1 MIVGKRFPGDE
12 NRILKWLQHD
22 HYGQMIGHLFGFA
35 KIRYFRAIQF
45 VGVDTEL
52 AKKLRGKD
60 WFDHRVIQEAHDI
73 IAANFR
79 FRFDPGGQMILPF
92 EDMNYEEYLAISWNK
107 FFIDEAK
114 ELTKYDITA
123 RLILTAVGYE
133 NTEIGVQAEK
143 LLEQLLRERY
153 EIPGF
158 E

>member
-12 NRILKWLQHD
+12 NQFLKRLQNNHD
-22 HYGQMIGHLFGFA
+22 GQMIVHLVEIA
-35 KIRYFRAIQF
+35 KIRYLRAIQF

-52 AKKLRGKD
+52 AKKIRGKYR
-60 WFDHRVIQEAHDI
+60 FERQVIIEAYDI

-92 EDMNYEEYLAISWNK
+92 KDTSYEEYLENSWIK
-107 FFIDEAK
+107 FFYEEAK
-114 ELTKYDITA
+114 ELADDDITA
-123 RLILTAVGYE
+123 KMILTAVGYE
-133 NTEIGVQAEK
+133 NTEIGLQAK
-143 LLEQLLRERY
+143 KNLEIILQERY

>member
-12 NRILKWLQHD
+12 NPILMGIQRD
-22 HYGQMIGHLFGFA
+22 RSGQMIGHLFEFA

-52 AKKLRGKD
+52 AKKLRGKE
-60 WFDHRVIQEAHDI
+60 WFDHRVLQEAHDI

-92 EDMNYEEYLAISWNK
+92 EDMSYKEYLAISWIK
-107 FFIDEAK
+107 FFIEEAK
-114 ELTKYDITA
+114 ELAEYDITA
-123 RLILTAVGYE
+123 KMILTAFGYE
-133 NTEIGVQAEK
+133 NTEIGLQAEK
-143 LLEQLLRERY
+143 NLEIILQERY

>member
-12 NRILKWLQHD
+12 NTILMGIQD
-22 HYGQMIGHLFGFA
+22 YHYGEMIGHLFRFA
-35 KIRYFRAIQF
+35 GIRYLRAIQF

-52 AKKLRGKD
+52 AEKVRGKVG
-60 WFDHRVIQEAHDI
+60 FDLLQEAHDI

-92 EDMNYEEYLAISWNK
+92 EDTSYEEYLKISWIK
-107 FFIDEAK
+107 FFIEEAE
-114 ELTKYDITA
+114 ELAEYDITA
-123 RLILTAVGYE
+123 QMILTAVGYE
-133 NTEIGVQAEK
+133 NTEIGYQAEK
-143 LLEQLLRERY
+143 KLEQLLQERY

>member
-12 NRILKWLQHD
+12 NPILMGIQRD
-22 HYGQMIGHLFGFA
+22 RSGQMIVHLFGFA
-35 KIRYFRAIQF
+35 KTRYFRAIQF

-60 WFDHRVIQEAHDI
+60 SFDHLQEAHDI

-92 EDMNYEEYLAISWNK
+92 EDTSYEEYLKISWIK
-107 FFIDEAK
+107 FFIEEAK
-114 ELTKYDITA
+114 ELAEYDITA
-123 RLILTAVGYE
+123 KMILTAVGYE
-133 NTEIGVQAEK
+133 NTEIGLQAEK
-143 LLEQLLRERY
+143 NLGIILQERY

>member
-12 NRILKWLQHD
+12 NPILMGLQRD
-22 HYGQMIGHLFGFA
+22 RSGKMIGHLFGFA

-45 VGVDTEL
+45 VDVDTEL

-60 WFDHRVIQEAHDI
+60 GFDHRVLQEAHDI

-92 EDMNYEEYLAISWNK
+92 EDTSYEEYLKISWIK
-107 FFIDEAK
+107 FFIEEAK
-114 ELTKYDITA
+114 ELAEYDITA
-123 RLILTAVGYE
+123 RMILTAVGYE
-133 NTEIGVQAEK
+133 NTEIGIQAEK
-143 LLEQLLRERY
+143 KLEQLLQERY